1 MRDRPAKMYTAMRK
15 IHKDKDAEPSEF
27 EESVAQVK
35 LSIFP
40 PNLLRAF
47 G

>member
-15 IHKDKDAEPSEF
+15 IHKDKDAEPTEF

-35 LSIFP
+35 FSIFP
-40 PNLLRAF
+40 PNLL
-47 G
+47 